1 VSNLSPLHLFSRYY
15 RIDVNIQVAF
25 ESNNHVSII
34 FTLIWNSR
42 GWWYFFL
49 LLVIRKNYLSFLL
62 RCKRAINMTRL
73 IKQRSSRAKR
83 RGATRKWQTENCRGE
98 RIASHSS
105 RPRKRSG
112 GDIREREEAKGNRI
126 VPRKEPFLGVSWRG
140 EGGDGGG
147 GVSFSLAG
155 AALAREPTSRPWH
168 PPSSFAVKVVTRLCV

>member
-1 VSNLSPLHLFSRYY
+1 M
-15 RIDVNIQVAF
+15 
-25 ESNNHVSII
+25 II
-34 FTLIWNSR
+34 
-42 GWWYFFL
+42 FL
-49 LLVIRKNYLSFLL
+49 LLMIRKNYLSFLL
-62 RCKRAINMTRL
+62 RRKRAIDTTRL

-126 VPRKEPFLGVSWRG
+126 VPRKEPFLGVSRRG
-140 EGGDGGG
+140 EGR
-147 GVSFSLAG
+147 VSFSLVG